1 MTQLVNGHRCWYD
14 TGTPRLTGQSRLSA
28 LNPHAW
34 RQAIRPPL
42 PKAPAGRAG
51 PAVRIRK
58 TGHAS
63 RPRTTPR
70 SISSRNNS
78 STRDNRG
85 CAATATA
92 ARRCQAGSGLG
103 PRASFTPFA
112 PKCAGP
118 ACPAMSN
125 AAWRGGGMGCRRW
138 ASLGSFPRTRGPI
151 PRDLSI
157 TRPGRHL
164 PKQLKLV
171 VMGPCVRR
179 ADSYDS
185 YAVTASAKSSSSS
198 SSTGANVESGLVESV
213 IGLRLP

>member
-70 SISSRNNS
+70 SISSRKNS

-138 ASLGSFPRTRGPI
+138 ASLGSFPRTRIGVKMLVSFFDSTFGAVVHRCCARARRGIDASVPE
-151 PRDLSI
+151 
-157 TRPGRHL
+157 
-164 PKQLKLV
+164 LV
-171 VMGPCVRR
+171 VG
-179 ADSYDS
+179 
-185 YAVTASAKSSSSS
+185 
-198 SSTGANVESGLVESV
+198 
-213 IGLRLP
+213 